1 LSEGGIATIYLA
13 RCIETGE
20 TVVAKVPYHRYLNL
34 IEKEIVILKH
44 LHSVKGVPRFID
56 RKWDYEEDVPV
67 LIMEYVEGKP
77 LARTLRYITGESI
90 HILKLFLN
98 LVNIVQY
105 VHEHGVVHRDI
116 TPENIM
122 ITTGGQVKLIDFD
135 AAEFIGSTNG
145 VRIYHGSYTAP
156 EVKEGAVT
164 YSSDVWSLGV
174 ILRDLTLLH
183 SLPVDTNYLG
193 SRVIVKD
200 PHKRVSL
207 EEFKNYVNKV
217 CLSFYR

>member
-1 LSEGGIATIYLA
+1 L
-13 RCIETGE
+13 R
-20 TVVAKVPYHRYLNL
+20 
-34 IEKEIVILKH
+34 H

-56 RKWDYEEDVPV
+56 RKWDYEEGVQV
-67 LIMEYVEGKP
+67 LIMEYVEGKS
-77 LARTLRYITGESI
+77 LARMLRYMAGESL
-90 HILKLFLN
+90 HVLKLFLN
-98 LVNIVQY
+98 LVNVVQHI
-105 VHEHGVVHRDI
+105 HEHGVVHRDI

-135 AAEFIGSTNG
+135 AAEFIGSTTG

-174 ILRDLTLLH
+174 ILRELSRFH
-183 SLPVDTNYLG
+183 SLPIDTHYLD
-193 SRVIVKD
+193 SSVIVEN
-200 PHKRVSL
+200 PYGRVSL

-217 CLSFYR
+217 YLSFYR